1 MIYYLYV
8 ILAYLLVLVGLNMW
22 RAKKVKTQ
30 EDFMVAGR
38 KLSPTVMVFTLIC
51 TWIGSGSFIAGA
63 EFGFLAGWSALWL
76 PAGAWFGIL
85 VIYFISGR
93 IRKFGQYTI
102 GDILEARYNKWAR
115 LFGSVAVII
124 SFTAIVSYQF
134 RAGGYI
140 LNIVTGDKISV
151 GVGQLLAAGFVILF
165 TALAGMIAVA
175 YTDVSNGIVIVL
187 ATIIA
192 VPFLLSFVG
201 GWAALP
207 DKLPAEHFAL
217 VNAQF
222 GERPLLKAL
231 GFFLSTFL
239 LLLGVQSMYQKFY
252 SARDAKAAKQ
262 SVLMWIIG
270 VVIVETAVIA
280 LAVVGRAAFPSLERP
295 DTVILHVAVYGL
307 PMIVGV
313 LLLAAACA
321 VVVSTGNNYLLSPAT
336 TVMRD
341 IYQRFINP
349 QASQRRML
357 ILSKIVVLVL
367 GVVAFIL
374 AMYLTSV
381 LDMAFFAYTIYGV
394 AITPALIGAFLWKRA
409 NTAGALTSIISGTVV
424 ALLLKNFG
432 EPYGIPLIF
441 PALAVSLGSYILV
454 SLLTSPPRE
463 EQLKPFMD

>member
-1 MIYYLYV
+1 MIYYLYI
-8 ILAYLLVLVGLNMW
+8 ILVYLLVLVGLNMW
-22 RAKKVKTQ
+22 RARKVKTQ

-38 KLSPTVMVFTLIC
+38 QLSPTVMVFTLIC

-63 EFGFLAGWSALWL
+63 EFAFKAGWSAMWL

-102 GDILEARYNKWAR
+102 GDILEARYSKWAR
-115 LFGSVAVII
+115 LFGSIAVII

-140 LNIVTGDKISV
+140 LNIVTNGRISV
-151 GVGQLLAAGFVILF
+151 GTGQLTAAAFVILF

-175 YTDVSNGIVIVL
+175 YTDLSNGVVIVL

-201 GWAALP
+201 GWSALP

-217 VNAQF
+217 VNAEF

-231 GFFLSTFL
+231 GYFFATFL

-262 SVLMWIIG
+262 SVLLWIVG
-270 VVIVETAVIA
+270 VVIVETAVVA
-280 LAVVGRAAFPSLERP
+280 LAVFGRAAFPSLQRP
-295 DTVILHVAVYGL
+295 DTVILHAAAYGL
-307 PMIVGV
+307 PMLVGV

-321 VVVSTGNNYLLSPAT
+321 VVVSTGNNYLLSPTT

-349 QASQRRML
+349 QASQRRMV

-367 GVVAFIL
+367 GVVAFVL

-409 NTAGALTSIISGTVV
+409 NTAGGLTSIISGTVV
-424 ALLLKNFG
+424 ALILKKLG

-441 PALAVSLGSYILV
+441 PALAVSVGSFILV
-454 SLLTSPPRE
+454 SLLTSPPKP
-463 EQLKPFMD
+463 EQVKPFVD

>member
-1 MIYYLYV
+1 MIYYLYI
-8 ILAYLLVLVGLNMW
+8 ILLYLLVLVGLNMW

-63 EFGFLAGWSALWL
+63 EFGFEAGWSALWL

-85 VIYFISGR
+85 FIYFISGR

-115 LFGSVAVII
+115 LFGSIAVII

-222 GERPLLKAL
+222 GERPLLK
-231 GFFLSTFL
+231 
-239 LLLGVQSMYQKFY
+239 
-252 SARDAKAAKQ
+252 
-262 SVLMWIIG
+262 
-270 VVIVETAVIA
+270 
-280 LAVVGRAAFPSLERP
+280 
-295 DTVILHVAVYGL
+295 
-307 PMIVGV
+307 
-313 LLLAAACA
+313 
-321 VVVSTGNNYLLSPAT
+321 
-336 TVMRD
+336 
-341 IYQRFINP
+341 
-349 QASQRRML
+349 
-357 ILSKIVVLVL
+357 
-367 GVVAFIL
+367 
-374 AMYLTSV
+374 
-381 LDMAFFAYTIYGV
+381 
-394 AITPALIGAFLWKRA
+394 
-409 NTAGALTSIISGTVV
+409 
-424 ALLLKNFG
+424 
-432 EPYGIPLIF
+432 
-441 PALAVSLGSYILV
+441 
-454 SLLTSPPRE
+454 
-463 EQLKPFMD
+463 